1 MSSIPLHELT
11 EKLTYQDLPDRLQ
24 TIADI
29 YGDKAAFSLG
39 FGREGMII
47 ADHIFKMNLPIRVF
61 TIDTGRLF
69 QETHELHAK
78 AFARYKKQIEV
89 YSPNHYDVERLVKE
103 KGPMSFYDSAEN
115 RLECCRIRKVRPLE
129 RALSEAEV
137 WITAVR
143 KGQSSFRQNFNLV
156 EWHDK
161 YEVVKIN
168 PLIEWEKEAVDDYIT
183 ANRVPY
189 NSLHDKGFPSIGCA
203 PCTRAVQQGEDDRA
217 GRWWWETSHKECGLH
232 LSTSKIAS

>member
-1 MSSIPLHELT
+1 MVGPL
-11 EKLTYQDLPDRLQ
+11 
-24 TIADI
+24 
-29 YGDKAAFSLG
+29 
-39 FGREGMII
+39 
-47 ADHIFKMNLPIRVF
+47 
-61 TIDTGRLF
+61 
-69 QETHELHAK
+69 
-78 AFARYKKQIEV
+78 
-89 YSPNHYDVERLVKE
+89 
-103 KGPMSFYDSAEN
+103 YDSVEN

-129 RALSEAEV
+129 RALAEAEV

-143 KGQSSFRQNFNLV
+143 KGQSSFRKNFNLV

-168 PLIEWEKEAVDDYIT
+168 PLIEWEKDAVDDYIT
-183 ANRVPY
+183 ENRVRY